1 MYHKMESK
9 YKLILQDIDAVIAR
23 DPATGSRTEAVLLS
37 SGLHAILIYR
47 LSHYLWK
54 RNFRLTSRIISQ
66 IGRFLT
72 GVEIHPGAQIG
83 KGFFIDHG
91 MGVVIGETTEIGD
104 NVTLYHDVTLGGTTV
119 FDKNGKVT
127 TKRHPT
133 IGNNVII
140 GSGSQVLGP
149 IKVGNNAKIGSNAIV
164 TKDVAANTTVIGLAA
179 HKIEDLKKN
188 SKKQFCAYGI
198 NGEIEEC
205 INADDIYKE
214 VKALRKELE
223 EIKKSPAELNKN

>member
-1 MYHKMESK
+1 MESK

-23 DPATGSRTEAVLLS
+23 DPATSSRTEAVLLS
-37 SGLHAILIYR
+37 SGLHAILIHR
-47 LSHYLWK
+47 FSHYLWK
-54 RNFRLTSRIISQ
+54 RNFRLTSRILSQ

-72 GVEIHPGAQIG
+72 GIEIHPGAKIG

-91 MGVVIGETTEIGD
+91 MGVVIGETAEIGN

-140 GSGSQVLGP
+140 GSGSQILGP
-149 IKVGNNAKIGSNAIV
+149 IKIGNNAKVGSNAIV
-164 TKDVAANTTVIGLAA
+164 TKDVPANTTVMGLAA
-179 HKIEDLKKN
+179 HKVEDLKKGH
-188 SKKQFCAYGI
+188 KQFCAYGL

-205 INADDIYKE
+205 INADDLYRE
-214 VKALRKELE
+214 VKALRQ
-223 EIKKSPAELNKN
+223 EIEKLKNTAKHSN

>member
-1 MYHKMESK
+1 MESK

-23 DPATGSRTEAVLLS
+23 DPATSSRTEAILLS
-37 SGLHAILIYR
+37 SGLHAILIHR
-47 LSHYLWK
+47 LSHYLWNQ
-54 RNFRLTSRIISQ
+54 NFRLTSRILSQ
-66 IGRFLT
+66 VGRFLT
-72 GVEIHPGAQIG
+72 GIEIHPGAKIG

-91 MGVVIGETTEIGD
+91 MGVVIGETAEIGN

-140 GSGSQVLGP
+140 GSGSQILGP
-149 IKVGNNAKIGSNAIV
+149 IKIGNNAKVGSNAIV
-164 TKDVAANTTVIGLAA
+164 TKDVPANTTVMGLAA
-179 HKIEDLKKN
+179 HKIDDLKKGQ
-188 SKKQFCAYGI
+188 KQFCAYGL

-205 INADDIYKE
+205 INADDLYRE
-214 VKALRKELE
+214 VKALRQEVEKL
-223 EIKKSPAELNKN
+223 KSTTQTQN